1 MSAYETKSMEELRDL
16 ERSLEQ
22 QYAVCKER
30 KLKLDMSRG
39 KPCPEQLDLSSGLL
53 DAVNSAGGWIAR
65 DGTDARNYGGL
76 DGLPETKELF
86 AELLDVRPEEIL
98 VGGTSSL
105 TLMHDTVAR
114 AMLHGVRGSELPW
127 SRLPKVKFLCPSP
140 GYDRHFAIC
149 ELFGIEMVVIDLV
162 EGGPDMDRVEALA
175 AEDDSIKGIW
185 CVPKYSNPDGG
196 TYSDET
202 VGRLASMKTKA
213 ADFRVFW
220 DDAYTVHHLTDRP
233 DPLRNMLEACKD
245 AGNADRVFIFSSTS
259 KISFSGAGVA
269 VMAASV
275 DNLNTIR
282 KQLSVQTIGP
292 DKLNQL
298 RHVKFFQT
306 KPRVLEHMAMHADI
320 LRPKFELILLTLEAE
335 LGGKRIATWTKPNGG
350 YFISLNTL
358 DGCAKEVVRLAAEA
372 GVTLTQAGATFPYG
386 HDPRD
391 RNIRIAPSYPS
402 LAELERALEV
412 LCLCV
417 RLVSVKRLL
426 AG

>member
-39 KPCPEQLDLSSGLL
+39 KPCPEQLDLSGGLL
-53 DAVNSAGGWIAR
+53 DAVNSVGGWIAR

-149 ELFGIEMVVIDLV
+149 DLFGIEMIVIDLV
-162 EGGPDMDRVEALA
+162 EGGPDMDRVEALVA
-175 AEDDSIKGIW
+175 DDDSIKGIW

-306 KPRVLEHMAMHADI
+306 KARVLEHMAKHADI
-320 LRPKFELILLTLEAE
+320 LRPKFELILRTLEAE